1 MNFARRYQLGASQ
14 AALALLILCAAMLP
28 HLALAQ
34 AQPPARPVPAQAQ
47 APGAQSA
54 SAASGYDLQ
63 PGDVLE
69 ILVWREE
76 DLTKEV
82 LIRPDGGISFP
93 LAGDLQAS
101 GRTIQELRDELAA
114 RLGRVIPD
122 VDVTVLLK
130 EVKGN
135 KIYVIGQ
142 VAKPGEFIVNPQ
154 VDVMQALT
162 MAGGTT
168 AFASLGDIFVLRRNQ
183 GRQERIGFDFNAV
196 ARGRDLQQNIMLQSG
211 DVLVVP

>member
-1 MNFARRYQLGASQ
+1 MIHGAYR
-14 AALALLILCAAMLP
+14 LPVRWRTFLLLLLCCAAAP
-28 HLALAQ
+28 STLAQ
-34 AQPPARPVPAQAQ
+34 APQSARPTTGPTVSPT
-47 APGAQSA
+47 
-54 SAASGYDLQ
+54 AARGYQLQ
-63 PGDVLE
+63 PGDILE
-69 ILVWREE
+69 ILVWKEE

-101 GRTIQELRDELAA
+101 GRTVEELRTELTT
-114 RLGRVIPD
+114 RLGRFIPD
-122 VDVTVLLK
+122 LDVTVLLK

-142 VAKPGEFIVNPQ
+142 VTKPGEFIVNPQ

-168 AFASLGDIFVLRRNQ
+168 AFAALGDIFVLRRNGEEQ
-183 GRQERIGFDFNAV
+183 TRLRFDFTAV
-196 ARGRDLQQNIMLQSG
+196 SKGRDLQQNVMLQSG
-211 DVLVVP
+211 DVVVVP

>member
-1 MNFARRYQLGASQ
+1 
-14 AALALLILCAAMLP
+14 MLP
-28 HLALAQ
+28 RFVSAQ
-34 AQPPARPVPAQAQ
+34 AQTPARSAPSQGQA
-47 APGAQSA
+47 AGPQSA
-54 SAASGYDLQ
+54 GAASGYDLQ

-69 ILVWREE
+69 ILVWREA

-101 GRTIQELRDELAA
+101 GRTIQELRDELAM

>member
-1 MNFARRYQLGASQ
+1 
-14 AALALLILCAAMLP
+14 ML
-28 HLALAQ
+28 
-34 AQPPARPVPAQAQ
+34 VT
-47 APGAQSA
+47 AQSG
-54 SAASGYDLQ
+54 SPTPAAKRAYLLQ
-63 PGDVLE
+63 PGDILE
-69 ILVWREE
+69 ILVWKEE

-101 GRTIQELRDELAA
+101 GRTVEELRTELTT
-114 RLGRVIPD
+114 RLGRFIPD
-122 VDVTVLLK
+122 LDVTVLLK

-142 VAKPGEFIVNPQ
+142 VTKPGEFVVNPQ

-168 AFASLGDIFVLRRNQ
+168 AFAALSDIFVLRRNGDEQ
-183 GRQERIGFDFNAV
+183 TRLRFDFTAV
-196 ARGRDLQQNIMLQSG
+196 SKGRDLQQNVMLQSG
-211 DVLVVP
+211 DVVVVP

>member
-1 MNFARRYQLGASQ
+1 MNFAQRYQLGRWQ
-14 AALALLILCAAMLP
+14 AVSALLIVCVAMFP
-28 HLALAQ
+28 RFAFAQ
-34 AQPPARPVPAQAQ
+34 AQPPARAPSQGQAAGPQ
-47 APGAQSA
+47 AASA
-54 SAASGYDLQ
+54 SSGYDLQ
-63 PGDVLE
+63 PGDILE
-69 ILVWREE
+69 ILVWREA

-101 GRTIQELRDELAA
+101 GRTIQQLRDELAT

>member
-1 MNFARRYQLGASQ
+1 
-14 AALALLILCAAMLP
+14 MLP
-28 HLALAQ
+28 RFAFAQ
-34 AQPPARPVPAQAQ
+34 AQTPARPAPSQGQA
-47 APGAQSA
+47 AGPQSA
-54 SAASGYDLQ
+54 GAAGGYDLQ

-69 ILVWREE
+69 ILVWREA

-101 GRTIQELRDELAA
+101 GRTIQELRDELAT

>member
-1 MNFARRYQLGASQ
+1 MNSAQRYQLARLQ
-14 AALALLILCAAMLP
+14 AASALLTFCVAVLP
-28 HLALAQ
+28 TFAFAQ
-34 AQPPARPVPAQAQ
+34 AQPAARPAQGQPA
-47 APGAQSA
+47 AQSA
-54 SAASGYDLQ
+54 GAASGYDLQ

-69 ILVWREE
+69 ILVWREV
-76 DLTKEV
+76 DFPKEV

-101 GRTIQELRDELAA
+101 GKTIQELRDELAA

-122 VDVTVLLK
+122 VDVTVMLK

-183 GRQERIGFDFNAV
+183 SRQERIGFDFNAV